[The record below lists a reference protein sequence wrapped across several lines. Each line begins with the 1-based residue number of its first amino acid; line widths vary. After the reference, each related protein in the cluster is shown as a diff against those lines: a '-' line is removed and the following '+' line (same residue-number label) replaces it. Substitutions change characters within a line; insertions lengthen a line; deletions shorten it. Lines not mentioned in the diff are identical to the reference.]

1 VGSNLLF
8 QRPYPVRAL
17 VLSAAVLASCMLAG
31 CKPDGT
37 NPLHLTGRASV
48 PLSPAMLAELEKKN
62 MPNESPILI
71 RLFKEEAELEVW
83 KQDNVGRYALLK
95 TYPICKWS
103 GDLGPKIKE
112 GDRQAP
118 EGFYSIT
125 PAQMNAN
132 SQYYLAFNLGY
143 PNAYD
148 QAWGRTGAH
157 LMVHGDCSSRGCYAM
172 TDEQIAEI
180 FSLGRESFFGGQ
192 QAFQVQAY
200 PFRMTPQN
208 MAKHRNSPHLAFWKM
223 LKRGNDHFEVS
234 RLEPKVDVCEKR
246 YVFDAYAPDN
256 ASTPLKFSPAGACP
270 VFEVPE
276 DIAQAVNDKQ
286 RQDELKTA
294 ELTSRGMPVVAV
306 RTGRDGGMHPT
317 FVAKLQPRE
326 VIDQNGN
333 VKLVVDRAPGAIAYS
348 PAASSYDAAQAPER
362 MIEPAPTQVATNAPV
377 PRTAPRAKD
386 GVKPEE
392 PSFIDRLASLFRP
405 AATAPAAPAAP
416 MTRMVSAAP
425 PTQGS
430 LFTGKTAE
438 TSPPAREATTAKASP
453 KIGLRGSDAVEEA
466 LPKARPRDL
475 ATGGIRPT
483 RQDGEA
489 EVKTAATASASG
501 GLLTGA
507 QPIVPTSSFDSRW
520 GAFR

>member
-1 VGSNLLF
+1 MGSNSLIR
-8 QRPYPVRAL
+8 RPYPVRAL
-17 VLSAAVLASCMLAG
+17 VLSAAVLAAFTLGG

-37 NPLHLTGRASV
+37 NPLHFTGRASA
-48 PLSPAMLAELEKKN
+48 PLSPAMVAELEKKN
-62 MPNESPILI
+62 MPKESPILV

-83 KQDNVGRYALLK
+83 KQDNVGRFALLK

-103 GDLGPKIKE
+103 GELGPKIKE

-200 PFRMTPQN
+200 PFRMTPVN
-208 MAKHRNSPHLAFWKM
+208 MAKHRNSPHMAFWKM

-246 YVFDAYAPDN
+246 YVFDAYASDN
-256 ASTPLKFSPAGACP
+256 ASTPLKFSPAGTCP
-270 VFEVPE
+270 VFEIPE

-294 ELTSRGMPVVAV
+294 ELTSRGMPVVAA

-326 VIDQNGN
+326 IIDQNGN

-348 PAASSYDAAQAPER
+348 ATTAASSYDSTQAPER
-362 MIEPAPTQVATNAPV
+362 MVEPAPVQVANAPV
-377 PRTAPRAKD
+377 PRTAPRAKE

-392 PSFIDRLASLFRP
+392 PSFVERLASLFKP
-405 AATAPAAPAAP
+405 AATAPAAPVARVA
-416 MTRMVSAAP
+416 SAAP
-425 PTQGS
+425 AQGG
-430 LFTGKTAE
+430 LFTSKTAE
-438 TSPPAREATTAKASP
+438 IPSPVKETAAGKP
-453 KIGLRGSDAVEEA
+453 TPRLGLRGSDGGEEIA
-466 LPKARPRDL
+466 TAKPRDL
-475 ATGGIRPT
+475 ATGAIRPAKP
-483 RQDGEA
+483 QAGEA
-489 EVKTAATASASG
+489 EVKTTATASAG
-501 GLLTGA
+501 GSLLSGA

>member
-1 VGSNLLF
+1 MV
-8 QRPYPVRAL
+8 
-17 VLSAAVLASCMLAG
+17 
-31 CKPDGT
+31 
-37 NPLHLTGRASV
+37 
-48 PLSPAMLAELEKKN
+48 AELEKKN
-62 MPNESPILI
+62 MPKESPILI
-71 RLFKEEAELEVW
+71 RLFKEDAELEVW
-83 KQDNVGRYALLK
+83 KQDNAGRYALLK
-95 TYPICKWS
+95 TYPICRWS
-103 GDLGPKIKE
+103 GELGPKFKE

-118 EGFYSIT
+118 EGFYNIT

-256 ASTPLKFSPAGACP
+256 ASTPLKFSPAGTCP
-270 VFEVPE
+270 VFEIPE
-276 DIAQAVNDKQ
+276 DIAQAVNEKQ

-294 ELTSRGMPVVAV
+294 ELTSRGVPVVAV

-348 PAASSYDAAQAPER
+348 QAMASSSYDAAQAPER
-362 MIEPAPTQVATNAPV
+362 MIEPAPTQVANAPV
-377 PRTAPRAKD
+377 PRAAPRAKD

-405 AATAPAAPAAP
+405 AAAAPATP
-416 MTRMVSAAP
+416 VTRVVSAAP

-430 LFTGKTAE
+430 LITSKAAE
-438 TSPPAREATTAKASP
+438 TPAPAKEATAAKTSP
-453 KIGLRGSDAVEEA
+453 KLGLRGSDGVDESLTPQA
-466 LPKARPRDL
+466 KSRDL
-475 ATGGIRPT
+475 ATGAIRPS
-483 RQDGEA
+483 RPQEGDA
-489 EVKTAATASASG
+489 EVKTAATASAG
-501 GLLTGA
+501 GSLLTGA